1 MGTKAIFQVKGS
13 SALLGM
19 LTDGTPENLEW
30 VAWAVFHHAEKLGL
44 TDAIRSECAPGAISL
59 VFQAIEKA
67 TEGWCFC
74 VPRND
79 EVANVSYSAYLS
91 PASEKLFL
99 FVGEF
104 ERSLKVKSILIAAQK
119 QAQYEK
125 DREEHLHS
133 VAHTD

>member
-1 MGTKAIFQVKGS
+1 
-13 SALLGM
+13 M
-19 LTDGTPENLEW
+19 LSDGTPENLEW

-44 TDAIRSECAPGAISL
+44 TDHILCECMPGAISL
-59 VFQAIEKA
+59 VFQAIEKE

-79 EVANVSYSAYLS
+79 EVANVSYSAYLC
-91 PASEKLFL
+91 PATDKLSL

-104 ERSLKVKSILIAAQK
+104 ERSLKVKSVLTAAQK
-119 QAQYEK
+119 SAQYEK
-125 DREEHLHS
+125 DREDHLHG